1 MLLANNG
8 VVVFHRSAELA
19 VFVGGIVGGIVEEA
33 APAAINAQSIG
44 GPVEIP
50 DQMRA
55 AALQR
60 AMAFDEV
67 GTAHA

>member
-1 MLLANNG
+1 VLLANNG

-19 VFVGGIVGGIVEEA
+19 VFVGGIVEEA

>member
-8 VVVFHRSAELA
+8 VVVFHRSAELT
-19 VFVGGIVGGIVEEA
+19 VFVGGIVEEA
-33 APAAINAQSIG
+33 APAAINTQSIG